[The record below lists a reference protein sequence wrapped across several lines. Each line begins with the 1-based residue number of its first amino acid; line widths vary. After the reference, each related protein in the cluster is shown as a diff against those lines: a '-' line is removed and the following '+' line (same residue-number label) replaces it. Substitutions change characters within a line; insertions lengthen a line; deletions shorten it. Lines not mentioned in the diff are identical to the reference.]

1 MIRVRQVRSV
11 IRTTQHQ
18 RRILTSL
25 GLRKIG
31 HSRLVPETPTIMGMI
46 RKVHHLITVDREVS

>member
-1 MIRVRQVRSV
+1 MIRVRQIRSV

-18 RRILTSL
+18 RRILASL

-31 HSRLVPETPTIMGMI
+31 HSRVVSETPTIMGMI